1 LLIGT
6 VARIILDTDY
16 TYIELVKSNSN
27 LIVIGNQFVNLI
39 AREIMNNKTIPVKFI
54 NNNDFIV
61 DSCLFNSFNQ
71 GIMFTFPLDINNNS
85 NNIRNR
91 IGLMISADNKD
102 SLYDVISYSY
112 SSNTA
117 LTRAPFS
124 NMQADFFITGGE
136 FRAKA
141 GPGLQGIGYWN
152 NNWKIDEKNTW
163 FSYDCI

>member
-1 LLIGT
+1 MKSNANLILIGNP
-6 VARIILDTDY
+6 L
-16 TYIELVKSNSN
+16 L
-27 LIVIGNQFVNLI
+27 NLI
-39 AREIMNNKTIPVKFI
+39 AREIVLPVEFI
-54 NNNDFIV
+54 NKNDFIV
-61 DSCLFNSFNQ
+61 DSCLFNSLNQ
-71 GIMFTFPLDINNNS
+71 GIMFTFPIDINNNVTNN

-102 SLYDVISYSY
+102 SLYDVISYTY

-152 NNWKIDEKNTW
+152 NDWKIDVQNTW